1 MSFNLISKQFNKE
14 IRLFNILILLRT
26 FFNKIIYNVEI
37 LYDFNLLTSDII
49 INITN
54 IKHFWQLIN
63 ILKHSILFNYTQLND
78 ITCIDNLSILKD
90 LQDNNKNRF
99 TLIYVLTN
107 IKFNSR
113 LIIRFT
119 INKNQRV
126 PSLVNLFHSS
136 NWLEREVYDLFVLF
150 SQIIQIYVEF

>member
-1 MSFNLISKQFNKE
+1 MSLTCISKNLNKE
-14 IRLFNILILLRT
+14 IRLYNILILLRT
-26 FFNKIIYNVEI
+26 FFNKIIYNIEV
-37 LYDFNLLTSDII
+37 LYDFNLLNSDII
-49 INITN
+49 INVTN
-54 IKHFWQLIN
+54 IKYFWHLIN

-78 ITCIDNLSILKD
+78 VTCIDNLSLLKD

-99 TLIYVLTN
+99 TLIYVFTN

-126 PSLVNLFHSS
+126 PSLSNLFNCA

-150 SQIIQIYVEF
+150 FLITQIYVEF

>member
-1 MSFNLISKQFNKE
+1 MSLLTVSKNLNKE

-26 FFNKIIYNVEI
+26 FFNKIIYNFEI
-37 LYDFNLLTSDII
+37 LYDFNLLASDII
-49 INITN
+49 INVTN
-54 IKHFWQLIN
+54 IKYFWQLFN
-63 ILKHSILFNYTQLND
+63 ILKHSILFNYSQLND

-126 PSLVNLFHSS
+126 PSLSNLFYSA
-136 NWLEREVYDLFVLF
+136 NWLEREVYDLFV
-150 SQIIQIYVEF
+150 